1 MTGDKGSWHSDHRVV
16 KGQDM
21 SVLVALTGWDIP
33 HWVERFQ
40 RLLPNRTIVALGD
53 SYDPAS
59 IHYAVSWKH
68 PAGSLQNLPNLR
80 AIFSLGAG
88 VDHLMN
94 DPLLPDVPVA
104 RVVDA
109 DLTARM
115 SEYVVMHCLM
125 VLRQQRRYQQQ
136 QVQKLWLDDRDQPAA
151 QDLRVGVMGLGVLGR
166 DAIHKLQVMG
176 FQLAGWSRSP
186 HQIDGVQCFHGE
198 AGLSEFLAQTDI
210 LVVLLPL
217 TPDTKGLIDAKL
229 LRQLAHDGP
238 LGKPVL
244 INAGRG
250 GLQKEADILACL
262 DDGSLGE
269 AILDVFET
277 EPLPDASKLWSHP
290 KVVVTPHNA
299 AMSAPDAIGQLVARQ
314 IARFEQG
321 QSLLHQVEMKRG
333 Y

>member
-1 MTGDKGSWHSDHRVV
+1 MT
-16 KGQDM
+16 
-21 SVLVALTGWDIP
+21 VLVAITGWDVA

-40 RLLPNRTIVALGD
+40 RLLPGRTIVALGEA
-53 SYDPAS
+53 YDTAS
-59 IHYAVSWKH
+59 ILYAVSWKH
-68 PAGSLQNLPNLR
+68 PAGSLSDLPNLK

-94 DPLLPDVPVA
+94 DTQLPDVPVA

-115 SEYVVMHCLM
+115 SEYVVMHALM
-125 VLRQQRRYQQQ
+125 VLRQQRRYQKQQ
-136 QVQKLWLDDRDQPAA
+136 AQSLWLDDRDQPAA
-151 QDLRVGVMGLGVLGR
+151 QDVRVGVMGLGVLGR
-166 DAIHKLQVMG
+166 DALHKLKVMG
-176 FQLAGWSRSP
+176 FSVSGWSRSAR
-186 HQIDGVQCFHGE
+186 QIDGVTCFSGAE
-198 AGLSEFLAQTDI
+198 GLKPFLAQTDI

-217 TPDTKGLIDAKL
+217 TPDTRGMINADVLKG
-229 LRQLAHDGP
+229 LAHDGP
-238 LGKPVL
+238 LHKPVL

-262 DDGSLGE
+262 NDGTLGE

-277 EPLPDASKLWSHP
+277 EPLPEASAFWTHP
-290 KVVVTPHNA
+290 HVVVSPHNA

-314 IARFEQG
+314 IGRMEQG
-321 QSLLHQVEMKRG
+321 QPLLHLVEMKRG

>member
-1 MTGDKGSWHSDHRVV
+1 
-16 KGQDM
+16 M
-21 SVLVALTGWDIP
+21 SVLVALTGWDVA

-40 RLLPNRTIVALGD
+40 RLLPGRTIVALGEA
-53 SYDPAS
+53 YDPAS

-68 PAGSLQNLPNLR
+68 PSGSLSNLPNLR

-94 DPLLPDVPVA
+94 DPHLPDVPVT
-104 RVVDA
+104 RVVDE

-125 VLRQQRRYQQQ
+125 VLRQQRRYQNQQ
-136 QVQKLWLDDRDQPAA
+136 AQKIWLDDRDQPAA
-151 QDLRVGVMGLGVLGR
+151 GDMRVGVMGLGVLGK
-166 DAIHKLQVMG
+166 DAIHKLKTMG
-176 FQLAGWSRSP
+176 FRVAGWSRSP
-186 HQIDGVQCFHGE
+186 HRIDGVDCF
-198 AGLSEFLAQTDI
+198 AGQDGLAPFLAQTDI

-217 TPDTKGLIDAKL
+217 TPDTRGIINAGLIKGLS
-229 LRQLAHDGP
+229 HDGP

-250 GLQKEADILACL
+250 GLQKEVDLLACL
-262 DDGSLGE
+262 EDGSLGE

-277 EPLPDASKLWSHP
+277 EPLPDTSPLWTHP
-290 KVVVTPHNA
+290 RVVVSPHNA

-314 IARFEQG
+314 IARLEQG
-321 QSLLHQVEMKRG
+321 QDLLHRVEMKRG

>member
-1 MTGDKGSWHSDHRVV
+1 MT
-16 KGQDM
+16 
-21 SVLVALTGWDIP
+21 VLVAITGWDVA

-40 RLLPNRTIVALGD
+40 RLLPGRTIVALGEA
-53 SYDPAS
+53 YDPAS

-68 PAGSLQNLPNLR
+68 PAGSLSDLTNLK

-94 DPLLPDVPVA
+94 DTQLPDVPVA

-115 SEYVVMHCLM
+115 SEYVVMHALM
-125 VLRQQRRYQQQ
+125 VLRQQRRYQKQQ
-136 QVQKLWLDDRDQPAA
+136 AQSLWLDDRDQPAA
-151 QDLRVGVMGLGVLGR
+151 QDVRVGVMGLGVLGR
-166 DAIHKLQVMG
+166 DALHKLKVMG
-176 FQLAGWSRSP
+176 FSVSGWSRSAR
-186 HQIDGVQCFHGE
+186 QIDGVTCFSGAE
-198 AGLSEFLAQTDI
+198 GLKPFLAQTDI

-217 TPDTKGLIDAKL
+217 TPDTRGMINADVLKG
-229 LRQLAHDGP
+229 LAHDGP
-238 LGKPVL
+238 LHKPVL

-262 DDGSLGE
+262 NDGTLGE

-277 EPLPDASKLWSHP
+277 EPLPEASAFWTHP
-290 KVVVTPHNA
+290 HVVVSPHNA

-314 IARFEQG
+314 IGRMEQG
-321 QSLLHQVEMKRG
+321 QPLLHLVEMKRG

>member
-1 MTGDKGSWHSDHRVV
+1 MT
-16 KGQDM
+16 
-21 SVLVALTGWDIP
+21 VLVAITGWDVA

-40 RLLPNRTIVALGD
+40 RLLPGRTIVALGEA
-53 SYDPAS
+53 YDPAS
-59 IHYAVSWKH
+59 ILYAVSWKH
-68 PAGSLQNLPNLR
+68 PAGSLSDLPNLK

-94 DPLLPDVPVA
+94 DTQLPDVPVA

-115 SEYVVMHCLM
+115 SEYVVMHALM
-125 VLRQQRRYQQQ
+125 VLRQQRRYQKQQ
-136 QVQKLWLDDRDQPAA
+136 AQSLWLDDRDQPAA
-151 QDLRVGVMGLGVLGR
+151 QDVRVGVMGLGVLGR
-166 DAIHKLQVMG
+166 DALHKLKVMG
-176 FQLAGWSRSP
+176 FSVSGWSRSAR
-186 HQIDGVQCFHGE
+186 QIDGVTCFSGAE
-198 AGLSEFLAQTDI
+198 GLKPFLAQTDI

-217 TPDTKGLIDAKL
+217 TPDTRGMINADVLKG
-229 LRQLAHDGP
+229 LAHDGP
-238 LGKPVL
+238 LHKPVL

-262 DDGSLGE
+262 NDGTLGE

-277 EPLPDASKLWSHP
+277 EPLPEASAFWTHP
-290 KVVVTPHNA
+290 HVVVSPHNA

-314 IARFEQG
+314 IGRMEQG
-321 QSLLHQVEMKRG
+321 QPLLHLVEMKRG

>member
-1 MTGDKGSWHSDHRVV
+1 MT
-16 KGQDM
+16 
-21 SVLVALTGWDIP
+21 VLVAITGWDVA

-40 RLLPNRTIVALGD
+40 RLLPGRTIVALGEA
-53 SYDPAS
+53 YDPAS

-68 PAGSLQNLPNLR
+68 PAGSLSDLPNLK

-94 DPLLPDVPVA
+94 DTQLPDVPVA

-115 SEYVVMHCLM
+115 SEYVVMHALM
-125 VLRQQRRYQQQ
+125 VLRQQRRYQKQQ
-136 QVQKLWLDDRDQPAA
+136 AQSLWLDDRDQPAA
-151 QDLRVGVMGLGVLGR
+151 QDVRVGVMGLGVLGR
-166 DAIHKLQVMG
+166 DALHKLKVMG
-176 FQLAGWSRSP
+176 FSVSGWSRSAR
-186 HQIDGVQCFHGE
+186 QIDGVTCFSGAE
-198 AGLSEFLAQTDI
+198 GLKPFLAQTDI

-217 TPDTKGLIDAKL
+217 TPDTRGMINADVLKG
-229 LRQLAHDGP
+229 LAHDGT
-238 LGKPVL
+238 LHKPVL

-262 DDGSLGE
+262 NDGTLGE

-277 EPLPDASKLWSHP
+277 EPLPEASAFWTHP
-290 KVVVTPHNA
+290 HVVVSPHNA

-314 IARFEQG
+314 IGRMEQG
-321 QSLLHQVEMKRG
+321 QPLLHLVEMKRG

>member
-1 MTGDKGSWHSDHRVV
+1 MT
-16 KGQDM
+16 
-21 SVLVALTGWDIP
+21 VLVAITGWDVA

-40 RLLPNRTIVALGD
+40 RLLPGRTIVALGEA
-53 SYDPAS
+53 YDPAS

-68 PAGSLQNLPNLR
+68 PAGSLSDLPNLK

-94 DPLLPDVPVA
+94 DTQLPDVPVA

-115 SEYVVMHCLM
+115 SEYVVMHALM
-125 VLRQQRRYQQQ
+125 VLRQQRRYQKQQ
-136 QVQKLWLDDRDQPAA
+136 AQSLWLDDRDQPAA
-151 QDLRVGVMGLGVLGR
+151 QDVRVGVMGLGVLGR
-166 DAIHKLQVMG
+166 DALYKLKVMG
-176 FQLAGWSRSP
+176 FSVSGWSRSAR
-186 HQIDGVQCFHGE
+186 QIDGVTCFSGAE
-198 AGLSEFLAQTDI
+198 GLKPFLAQTDI

-217 TPDTKGLIDAKL
+217 TPDTRGMINADVLKG
-229 LRQLAHDGP
+229 LAHDGP
-238 LGKPVL
+238 LHKPVL

-262 DDGSLGE
+262 NDGTLGE

-277 EPLPDASKLWSHP
+277 EPLPEASAFWTHP
-290 KVVVTPHNA
+290 HMVVSPHNA

-314 IARFEQG
+314 IGRMEQG
-321 QSLLHQVEMKRG
+321 QPLLHLVEMKRG

>member
-1 MTGDKGSWHSDHRVV
+1 
-16 KGQDM
+16 M
-21 SVLVALTGWDIP
+21 SVLVALTGWDVA

-40 RLLPNRTIVALGD
+40 RLLPGRTIVALGD
-53 SYDPAS
+53 AYDPAG

-68 PAGSLQNLPNLR
+68 PPGSLSALPNLK

-94 DPLLPDVPVA
+94 DPHLPDVPVA

-115 SEYVVMHCLM
+115 SEYVVMHALM
-125 VLRQQRRYQQQ
+125 VLRQQRRYQKQQ
-136 QVQKLWLDDRDQPAA
+136 ADRLWLDDRDQPAA
-151 QDLRVGVMGLGVLGR
+151 SDLRIGVMGLGVLGR
-166 DAIHKLQVMG
+166 DALHKLQVMG
-176 FQLAGWSRSP
+176 FSVSGWSRSP
-186 HQIDGVQCFHGE
+186 HQIDGVACF
-198 AGLSEFLAQTDI
+198 AGDVGLKPFLAQTDV

-217 TPDTKGLIDAKL
+217 TPDTRGIIDAGLIKGLS
-229 LRQLAHDGP
+229 HDGP
-238 LGKPVL
+238 LGRPVL

-277 EPLPDASKLWSHP
+277 EPLPADSPVWTHP
-290 KVVVTPHNA
+290 KIVVSPHNA

-314 IARFEQG
+314 IARLEQG
-321 QSLLHQVEMKRG
+321 QPLLHQVEMKRG